1 MESSNKFK
9 NIMKNKEDSI
19 VIDNVKTIFLDEIM
33 LRFPHVVQGVFEEL
47 DDKTLTKCRNLSRS
61 YCDFIEDE
69 KFYWVRKIQNCVRM
83 TKFQE
88 QWNNVLKNIPTQDA
102 KEIFVIIG
110 HFFQSDLNRKKLQ
123 WSPLHIAAEQ
133 GHLEFCKYIIEKT
146 KDSNPT
152 REDGITA
159 IHMATLSGSREIC
172 ELIINNLEDK
182 NPADNK
188 GMTPFHIAAEKGH
201 WDVCKLLIQNIDN
214 KNPVALDGCT
224 PLHLATYH
232 GHLEIVRLI
241 VNSGVHKSP
250 LWGDRTPLDLV
261 KTRSCYM
268 FYKLLMDDTLQIWKC
283 FFTDII
289 VTFLFLSFCSM
300 CAYASILFIFF
311 LFCHEK
317 NTCNEL
323 FEPSN
328 LPWVVFV
335 ITITIDL
342 LLASMSL
349 VYLSGCIH
357 KYTNNFCFHL
367 MSIST
372 IKF

>member
-1 MESSNKFK
+1 MEV
-9 NIMKNKEDSI
+9 SI
-19 VIDNVKTIFLDEIM
+19 VIDKAKTTFLDEMM
-33 LRFPHVVQGVFEEL
+33 LRFPHLVQDVFEEL
-47 DDKTLTKCRNLSRS
+47 DNKNLANCRNLSRS
-61 YCDFIEDE
+61 CCNFIANE

-83 TKFQE
+83 TKFQQ
-88 QWNNVLKNIPTQDA
+88 QWNKVLENIPTQDA
-102 KEIFVIIG
+102 KEIFVIIEI
-110 HFFQSDLNRKKLQ
+110 FFRYDLNRKKLQ

-133 GHLEFCKYIIEKT
+133 GYLEFCKYIIEKT
-146 KDSNPT
+146 KDSNPM
-152 REDGITA
+152 REDGITV

-201 WDVCKLLIQNIDN
+201 FDVCKLLIQNIDN

-224 PLHLATYH
+224 PLHLATDH

-250 LWGDRTPLDLV
+250 LFKGKTPLDLV
-261 KTRSCYM
+261 RPRSCYS

-283 FFTDII
+283 FFADIL
-289 VTFLFLSFCSM
+289 VTFLFLFFCSI

-317 NTCNEL
+317 NTCNEI

-335 ITITIDL
+335 ATSTTDL
-342 LLASMSL
+342 LLAAMSL

-357 KYTNNFCFHL
+357 KYTNNFCFHIIAIQCL
-367 MSIST
+367 
-372 IKF
+372 KAKWFL

>member
-1 MESSNKFK
+1 MEV
-9 NIMKNKEDSI
+9 SI
-19 VIDNVKTIFLDEIM
+19 VIDNVKTTFLDEMM
-33 LRFPHVVQGVFEEL
+33 LRFPHLVQDVFEEL
-47 DDKTLTKCRNLSRS
+47 DNKSLANCRNLSRS
-61 YCDFIEDE
+61 CCDFIDNE
-69 KFYWVRKIQNCVRM
+69 KIYWVRKIQNCVRM
-83 TKFQE
+83 TKFQQ
-88 QWNNVLKNIPTQDA
+88 QWNKVLENIPTQDA
-102 KEIFVIIG
+102 KEIFVIIE
-110 HFFQSDLNRKKLQ
+110 FFFHYDLNRKKLQ

-146 KDSNPT
+146 KDPNPT

-159 IHMATLSGSREIC
+159 IHMATLSGCREIC

-201 WDVCKLLIQNIDN
+201 LDVCKLLIQNIDN

-224 PLHLATYH
+224 PLHLATDH

-250 LWGDRTPLDLV
+250 LFKGKTPLDLV
-261 KTRSCYM
+261 KPRSCYS
-268 FYKLLMDDTLQIWKC
+268 FCKLLMDNTSQIWIW
-283 FFTDII
+283 FFADII
-289 VTFLFLSFCSM
+289 VTFLILIFCSM
-300 CAYASILFIFF
+300 CACCSILLTFF
-311 LFCHEK
+311 LFCPEK
-317 NTCNEL
+317 NTCNEFIEL
-323 FEPSN
+323 SN
-328 LPWVVFV
+328 LLWVVFV
-335 ITITIDL
+335 ATSTIDL
-342 LLASMSL
+342 LLAAMSL

-367 MSIST
+367 MPIYT